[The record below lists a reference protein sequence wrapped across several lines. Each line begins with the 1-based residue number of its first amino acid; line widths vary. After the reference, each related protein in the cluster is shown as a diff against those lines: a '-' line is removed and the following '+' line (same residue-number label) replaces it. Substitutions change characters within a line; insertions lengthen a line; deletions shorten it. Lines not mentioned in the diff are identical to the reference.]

1 MSVQRIGILG
11 GTLDPI
17 HFGHLIIAEQARV
30 QLCLDEVQFIPCG
43 EPPIPKDYAVTPGE
57 HRYVMAQLATA
68 SHPNFRVR
76 RLEIDRPGPSFSVD
90 TLRQLRAEV
99 GPEPDFFFIL
109 GSDALQQVYQWHQ
122 SETLFKLCR
131 LAVVTRPGYG
141 QLPVEQYLKPE
152 HQGQV
157 IQFQSVPVH
166 ISGSRIRALVAAGQS
181 VRYLLPESV
190 ERYLQKHRLYQKNE
204 GC

>member
-1 MSVQRIGILG
+1 MPVRRLGILG

-17 HFGHLIIAEQARV
+17 HFGHLILAEQARI
-30 QLCLDEVQFIPCG
+30 QLRLEEVQFIPCG
-43 EPPIPKDYAVTPGE
+43 EPAIPKDYPVTPGE

-68 SHPNFRVR
+68 SHPHFRVR

-109 GSDALQQVYQWHQ
+109 GSDALQQIYQWHQ
-122 SETLFKLCR
+122 SEALFDLCC
-131 LAVVTRPGYG
+131 LAVGMRPGYG
-141 QLPVEQYLKPE
+141 PPSLEHLRPEHRERVIPFQTVPVE
-152 HQGQV
+152 
-157 IQFQSVPVH
+157 
-166 ISGSRIRALVAAGQS
+166 ISGRLIRALVAAGQS

-190 ERYLQKHRLYQKNE
+190 EQYLQKHRLYQKSE